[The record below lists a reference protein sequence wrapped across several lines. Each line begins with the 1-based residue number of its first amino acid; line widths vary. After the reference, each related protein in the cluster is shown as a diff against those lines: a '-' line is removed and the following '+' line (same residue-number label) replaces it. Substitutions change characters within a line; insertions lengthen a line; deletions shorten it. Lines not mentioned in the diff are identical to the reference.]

1 MRINYNTQRYIYFKE
16 NNNQKDSN
24 NNYLQNNFL
33 TNNFINFNRNNLNLK
48 KVINSQKI
56 KDFSIFA
63 TIISSLT
70 ALINSIGRGSI
81 LNKYFEKLRDD
92 FSKNLEINAI
102 NVEKSAWDF
111 YINSN
116 PENMQKYET
125 AQNNYSNLFKDEA
138 TYKKFL
144 EVDESKLSK
153 REKKQ
158 LKDLKK
164 EFDDEL
170 NTGEDI
176 KILRQKE
183 NEIAQKF
190 NSYIPMIDG
199 KEVSKAEIVKILQ
212 TETNPEIRK
221 KAYEAK
227 VKCGDLIAEDLVE
240 FVRLRNDYARKKG
253 YDNYFDYK
261 LKEDYDVD
269 SEFLNKLIDDVYSK
283 SNDKIISIQD
293 KKEKELKEFFNVD
306 KLESYHYGLLL
317 DSNPEKGVNIILS
330 GINPTSPHD
339 EKGVNE
345 ILEGTNLSSPPDEKG
360 VNEILEGES
369 PTSPHDIISISKKMY
384 KNMGYDVDKMIA
396 DGKLTLDLYPRK
408 GKNTHG
414 FCFGVQAGKDSR
426 ILANL
431 TNNVTSLETLNH
443 EMGHCVYDLG
453 ISDKLTFMD
462 KTPASSAFTEAIAMM
477 MGDIIKKE
485 NVLSDIVPKDLLE
498 NFKSTHKEDEAA
510 FVSKSLLIIE
520 FEREMYKNPDQDL
533 ALLWKN
539 LSKKYLN
546 RDIEKNNE
554 WATIPHYLS
563 HPAYYQNY
571 FRANIMK
578 AQIYNYLTSELGNL
592 TENKNSAKFMDK
604 HIFAYGAKYDEY
616 ELIKKLTGKEF
627 SIDDFVKNL
636 D

>member
-16 NNNQKDSN
+16 NNNPKDSN

-227 VKCGDLIAEDLVE
+227 VKGGDLIAEDLVE

-345 ILEGTNLSSPPDEKG
+345 ILEG
-360 VNEILEGES
+360 ES

-462 KTPASSAFTEAIAMM
+462 KAPASSAFTEAIAMM

-498 NFKSTHKEDEAA
+498 KFKSTHKEDEAA

>member
-16 NNNQKDSN
+16 NNNTKDSK

-227 VKCGDLIAEDLVE
+227 VKGGDLIAEDLVE

-317 DSNPEKGVNIILS
+317 DSNPEKGVNIILEDT
-330 GINPTSPHD
+330 NPSSPPD

-345 ILEGTNLSSPPDEKG
+345 ILEGTNLS
-360 VNEILEGES
+360 
-369 PTSPHDIISISKKMY
+369 SPHDIISISKKMY

-485 NVLSDIVPKDLLE
+485 NVLSDIVPKDLLDK
-498 NFKSTHKEDEAA
+498 FKSTHKEDEAA

-520 FEREMYKNPDQDL
+520 FEREMYKNPDKDL